1 MNRLTPNQRST
12 FEFQVKKTR
21 DINERNRLCVLLAR
35 DEGLEP
41 DHIAHVLRL
50 SRSSVYGY
58 LREFQSKGKT
68 RYDTKGGSA
77 GKLSK
82 LQTKELVDHLS
93 QYTYRRVKDVCAY
106 VLEQCLLFGIAHCS
120 NQWEK
125 TRSNEFKRKTCNYFT
140 PLRATLRKMIL
151 F

>member
-35 DEGLEP
+35 DDGLKP
-41 DHIAHVLRL
+41 DP
-50 SRSSVYGY
+50 
-58 LREFQSKGKT
+58 
-68 RYDTKGGSA
+68 KGGSA

-82 LQTKELVDHLS
+82 LQTKELVEYLS

-106 VLEQCLLFGIAHCS
+106 VLERYKISYSTGG
-120 NQWEK
+120 
-125 TRSNEFKRKTCNYFT
+125 
-140 PLRATLRKMIL
+140 MISWL
-151 F
+151 KYHQFCFQKPC